1 MAKDITYVGFGD
13 LTFKSTD
20 DGSMFV
26 YGKATGPDLDLDQ
39 QICDESWLKTAMPQ
53 WLATGANVRE
63 MHSSIAAGVGIELN
77 ADGDDWYLKSEVV
90 DANTMKKVEKGVL
103 KGYSIGIKGAR
114 IVKSDDA
121 PNGRIVGGQIVEV
134 SLVDRPANPTA
145 TVEIAKA
152 VNGELEISKTL
163 EMEALIP
170 DTQMAKEGTEIQQ
183 DVNYNESHVIR
194 DGEDPYPAAR
204 PCAGCNGTGRTEQ
217 TDAVCEVC
225 GGSGDSTEDVITP
238 GNNFP
243 NIVADGDDKA
253 VEPEVEKKDYSDKQR
268 QNLADKGQALP
279 DGSYPIKTVGDL
291 KNAIQSFGRAKDKAA
306 TKSHIIERAKALGK
320 ENLIPENW
328 KAVEADVAK
337 EIMHNADDLNAV
349 RQSLINLIHAELDEM
364 ANGEENEICDITELL
379 CALDYFLCWWD
390 GEADENE
397 TEEPFTTTTES
408 SGDDYM
414 AYIGLGVSAD
424 LLKSASADNATD
436 EIKSELRNEIVK
448 ALGLEETIT
457 TKAELAEAKEELN
470 LLKAALDE
478 VREMA
483 APGGPVLRA
492 TQAQA
497 SKSADAERLQ
507 SEAGRYRKLAHEVVD
522 PSMKAGYLNKA
533 AEMEADAKRI
543 LHN

>member
-1 MAKDITYVGFGD
+1 MAQDVTYVGFGD
-13 LTFKSTD
+13 LTFKSTE

-77 ADGDDWYLKSEVV
+77 AEGDDWYLKSEVV

-152 VNGELEISKTL
+152 VNGELEITKTL
-163 EMEALIP
+163 EMQALIP
-170 DTQMAKEGTEIQQ
+170 NKDMAHDAGEMTQ
-183 DVNYNESHVIR
+183 DVVYNDSHVIR

-225 GGSGDSTEDVITP
+225 GGEGYSTADVITP
-238 GNNFP
+238 GNDFP
-243 NIVADGDDKA
+243 NIVEDGDDKA
-253 VEPEVEKKDYSDKQR
+253 VEADTEKKDYSDKQR
-268 QNLADKGQALP
+268 KNMSEAGQALP
-279 DGSYPIKTVGDL
+279 DGSYPIRTVGDL
-291 KNAIQSFGRAKDKAA
+291 KNAIQAFGRAKDKAA

-320 ENLIPENW
+320 ENLIPDNW
-328 KAVEADVAK
+328 KSVDADTEK
-337 EIMHNADDLNAV
+337 MEHDADDLMAV
-349 RQSLINLIHAELDEM
+349 RQSIINLIKEELDEM
-364 ANGEENEICDITELL
+364 ARGEENEVCDIYQLVQALEL
-379 CALDYFLCWWD
+379 FICWWEK
-390 GEADENE
+390 EADEEE
-397 TEEPFTTTTES
+397 TAEPFATTTET
-408 SGDDYM
+408 GDDYM

-424 LLKSASADNATD
+424 LLKSASADDATP
-436 EIKSELRNEIVK
+436 ESREELRNEIVK

-457 TKAELAEAKEELN
+457 TKAELAEAKEELT

-543 LHN
+543 LQN

>member
-194 DGEDPYPAAR
+194 DSEDPYPASR

-225 GGSGDSTEDVITP
+225 GGEGYSTADVITP
-238 GNNFP
+238 GNDFP
-243 NIVADGDDKA
+243 NIVEDGDDKA

-291 KNAIQSFGRAKDKAA
+291 KNAISSFGRAKDKAA

-543 LHN
+543 LQN

>member
-1 MAKDITYVGFGD
+1 MAQDVTYVGFGD
-13 LTFKSTD
+13 LTFKSTE

-152 VNGELEISKTL
+152 VNGELEITKTL
-163 EMEALIP
+163 EMQALIP
-170 DTQMAKEGTEIQQ
+170 NKDMTHDAGEMTQ
-183 DVNYNESHVIR
+183 DVVYNDSHVIR
-194 DGEDPYPAAR
+194 DGKDPYPAAR

-225 GGSGDSTEDVITP
+225 GGSGDSTADVITP
-238 GNNFP
+238 GNDFP
-243 NIVADGDDKA
+243 NIVEDGDDKA
-253 VEPEVEKKDYSDKQR
+253 VEADTEKKDYSDKQR
-268 QNLADKGQALP
+268 QNLADKGMALP

-291 KNAIQSFGRAKDKAA
+291 KNAIQAFGRAKDKAA

-320 ENLIPENW
+320 ENLIPDNW
-328 KAVEADVAK
+328 KSVDADTEK
-337 EIMHNADDLNAV
+337 MEHDADDLMAV
-349 RQSLINLIHAELDEM
+349 RQSIINLIKEELDEM
-364 ANGEENEICDITELL
+364 ARGEENEVCDIYQLVQALEL
-379 CALDYFLCWWD
+379 FICWWEK
-390 GEADENE
+390 EADEEE
-397 TEEPFTTTTES
+397 TAEPFATTTET
-408 SGDDYM
+408 GDDYM

-424 LLKSASADNATD
+424 LLKSASADDATP
-436 EIKSELRNEIVK
+436 ETKEELRNEIVK

-457 TKAELAEAKEELN
+457 TKAELAEAKEELT

-507 SEAGRYRKLAHEVVD
+507 SEAGRFRKLAHEVVD
-522 PSMKAGYLNKA
+522 PSMKAGYLSKA

-543 LHN
+543 LQN

>member
-1 MAKDITYVGFGD
+1 MAQDVTYVGFGD
-13 LTFKSTD
+13 LTFKSTE

-152 VNGELEISKTL
+152 VNGELEITKTL
-163 EMEALIP
+163 EMQALIP
-170 DTQMAKEGTEIQQ
+170 NKDMTHDAGEMTQ
-183 DVNYNESHVIR
+183 DVVYNDSHVIR
-194 DGEDPYPAAR
+194 DGKDPYPAAR

-225 GGSGDSTEDVITP
+225 GGSGDSTADVITP
-238 GNNFP
+238 GNDFP
-243 NIVADGDDKA
+243 NIVEDGDDKA
-253 VEPEVEKKDYSDKQR
+253 VEADTEKKDYSDKQR
-268 QNLADKGQALP
+268 QNMSEAGQALP
-279 DGSYPIKTVGDL
+279 DGSYPIRTVGDL
-291 KNAIQSFGRAKDKAA
+291 KNAIQAFGRAKDKAA

-320 ENLIPENW
+320 ENLIPDNW
-328 KAVEADVAK
+328 KSIDADTEK
-337 EIMHNADDLNAV
+337 MEHDADDLMAV
-349 RQSLINLIHAELDEM
+349 RQSIINLIKEELDEM
-364 ANGEENEICDITELL
+364 ARGEENEVCDIYQLVQALEL
-379 CALDYFLCWWD
+379 FICWWEK
-390 GEADENE
+390 EADEEE
-397 TEEPFTTTTES
+397 TAEPFATTTET
-408 SGDDYM
+408 GDDYM

-424 LLKSASADNATD
+424 LLKSASADDATP
-436 EIKSELRNEIVK
+436 ETKEELRNEIVK

-457 TKAELAEAKEELN
+457 TKAELAEAKEELT

-507 SEAGRYRKLAHEVVD
+507 SEAGRFRKLAHEVVD
-522 PSMKAGYLNKA
+522 PSMKAGYLSKA

-543 LHN
+543 LQN

>member
-194 DGEDPYPAAR
+194 DSEDPYPAAR

-225 GGSGDSTEDVITP
+225 GGEGYSTADVITP
-238 GNNFP
+238 GNDFP
-243 NIVADGDDKA
+243 NIVEDGDDKA

-543 LHN
+543 LQN

>member
-1 MAKDITYVGFGD
+1 MAQDVTYVGFGD
-13 LTFKSTD
+13 LTFKSTE

-77 ADGDDWYLKSEVV
+77 AEGDDWYLKSEVV

-152 VNGELEISKTL
+152 VNGELEITKTL
-163 EMEALIP
+163 EMQALIP
-170 DTQMAKEGTEIQQ
+170 NKDMAHDAGEMTQ
-183 DVNYNESHVIR
+183 DVVYNDSHVIR

-225 GGSGDSTEDVITP
+225 GGEGYSTADVITP
-238 GNNFP
+238 GNDFP
-243 NIVADGDDKA
+243 NIVEDGDDKA
-253 VEPEVEKKDYSDKQR
+253 VEADTEKKDYSDKQR
-268 QNLADKGQALP
+268 KNMSEAGQALP
-279 DGSYPIKTVGDL
+279 DGSYPIRTVGDL
-291 KNAIQSFGRAKDKAA
+291 KNAIQAFGRAKDKAA

-320 ENLIPENW
+320 ENLIPDNW
-328 KAVEADVAK
+328 KSVDADTEK
-337 EIMHNADDLNAV
+337 MEHDADDLMAV
-349 RQSLINLIHAELDEM
+349 RQSIINLIKEELDEM
-364 ANGEENEICDITELL
+364 ARGEENEVCDIYQLVQALEL
-379 CALDYFLCWWD
+379 FICWWEK
-390 GEADENE
+390 EADEEE
-397 TEEPFTTTTES
+397 TAEPFATTTET
-408 SGDDYM
+408 GDDYM

-424 LLKSASADNATD
+424 LLKSASADDATP
-436 EIKSELRNEIVK
+436 ESKEELRNEIVK

-457 TKAELAEAKEELN
+457 TKAELAEAKEELT

-543 LHN
+543 LQN

>member
-1 MAKDITYVGFGD
+1 MAQDITYVGFGD
-13 LTFKSTD
+13 LTYKSTD

-170 DTQMAKEGTEIQQ
+170 DTQMTHDGTEIQQ
-183 DVNYNESHVIR
+183 EVVYNDSNVIR
-194 DGEDPYPAAR
+194 DGEDPYPAAL
-204 PCAGCNGTGRTEQ
+204 PCEGCNGTGRTEQ
-217 TDAVCEVC
+217 TDKVCEKC
-225 GGSGDSTEDVITP
+225 GGTGESSEEQITP
-238 GNNFP
+238 GIDNASV
-243 NIVADGDDKA
+243 ILEDEKA
-253 VEPEVEKKDYSDKQR
+253 VEADTEKKDYSDKQR

-291 KNAIQSFGRAKDKAA
+291 KNAIQAFGRAKDKAA

-320 ENLIPENW
+320 ENLIPDNW
-328 KAVEADVAK
+328 KSVDSDTEK
-337 EIMHNADDLNAV
+337 MEHNADDLMAV
-349 RQSLINLIHAELDEM
+349 RQSIINLIKEELDEM
-364 ANGEENEICDITELL
+364 ARGEENEVCDIYQLVQALEL
-379 CALDYFLCWWD
+379 FICWW
-390 GEADENE
+390 EKESDEEE
-397 TEEPFTTTTES
+397 TAEPFSTTTET
-408 SGDDYM
+408 GDDYM

-424 LLKSASADNATD
+424 LLKSASADDATP
-436 EIKSELRNEIVK
+436 ETKEELRNEIVK

-457 TKAELAEAKEELN
+457 TKAELSEAKEEIN

-507 SEAGRYRKLAHEVVD
+507 SEAGRFRKLAHEVVD

>member
-1 MAKDITYVGFGD
+1 MAQDVTYVGFGD
-13 LTFKSTD
+13 LTFKSTE

-114 IVKSDDA
+114 IVKSEDA

-152 VNGELEISKTL
+152 VNGELEITKTL
-163 EMEALIP
+163 EMQALIP
-170 DTQMAKEGTEIQQ
+170 NKDMTHDAGEMTQ
-183 DVNYNESHVIR
+183 DVVYNDSHVIR
-194 DGEDPYPAAR
+194 DGKDPYPAAR

-225 GGSGDSTEDVITP
+225 GGSGDSTADVITP
-238 GNNFP
+238 GNDFP
-243 NIVADGDDKA
+243 NIVEDGDDKA
-253 VEPEVEKKDYSDKQR
+253 VEADTEKKDYSDKQR
-268 QNLADKGQALP
+268 QNLADKGMALP

-291 KNAIQSFGRAKDKAA
+291 KNAIQAFGRAKDKAA

-320 ENLIPENW
+320 ENLIPDNW
-328 KAVEADVAK
+328 KSIDADTEK
-337 EIMHNADDLNAV
+337 MEHDADDLMAV
-349 RQSLINLIHAELDEM
+349 RQSIINLIKEELDEM
-364 ANGEENEICDITELL
+364 ARGEENEVCDIYQLVQALEL
-379 CALDYFLCWWD
+379 FICWWEK
-390 GEADENE
+390 EADEEE
-397 TEEPFTTTTES
+397 TAEPFATTTET
-408 SGDDYM
+408 GDDYM

-424 LLKSASADNATD
+424 LLKSASADDATP
-436 EIKSELRNEIVK
+436 ETKEELRNEIVK

-457 TKAELAEAKEELN
+457 TKAELAEAKEELT

-507 SEAGRYRKLAHEVVD
+507 SEAGRFRKLAHEVVD
-522 PSMKAGYLNKA
+522 PSMKAGYLSKA

-543 LHN
+543 LQN

>member
-1 MAKDITYVGFGD
+1 MAQDVTYVGFGD
-13 LTFKSTD
+13 LTFKSTE

-152 VNGELEISKTL
+152 VNGELEITKTL
-163 EMEALIP
+163 EMQALIP
-170 DTQMAKEGTEIQQ
+170 NKDMTHDAGEMTQ
-183 DVNYNESHVIR
+183 DVVYNDSHVIR
-194 DGEDPYPAAR
+194 DGKDPYPAAR

-225 GGSGDSTEDVITP
+225 GGSGDSTADVITP
-238 GNNFP
+238 GNDFP
-243 NIVADGDDKA
+243 NIVEDGDDKA
-253 VEPEVEKKDYSDKQR
+253 VEADTEKKDYSDKQR
-268 QNLADKGQALP
+268 QNMSEAGQALP
-279 DGSYPIKTVGDL
+279 DGSYPIRTVGDL
-291 KNAIQSFGRAKDKAA
+291 KNAIQAFGRAKDKAA

-320 ENLIPENW
+320 ENLIPDNW
-328 KAVEADVAK
+328 KSIDADTEK
-337 EIMHNADDLNAV
+337 MEHDADDLMAV
-349 RQSLINLIHAELDEM
+349 RQSIINLIKEELDEM
-364 ANGEENEICDITELL
+364 ARGEENEVCDIYQLVQALEL
-379 CALDYFLCWWD
+379 FICWWEK
-390 GEADENE
+390 EADEEE
-397 TEEPFTTTTES
+397 TAEPFATTTET
-408 SGDDYM
+408 GDDYM

-424 LLKSASADNATD
+424 LLKSASADDATP
-436 EIKSELRNEIVK
+436 ETKEELRNEIVK

-457 TKAELAEAKEELN
+457 TKAELAEAKEELT

-507 SEAGRYRKLAHEVVD
+507 SEAGRFRKLAHEVVD

-543 LHN
+543 LQN

>member
-1 MAKDITYVGFGD
+1 MAQDVTYVGFGD
-13 LTFKSTD
+13 LTFKSTE

-152 VNGELEISKTL
+152 VNGELEITKTL
-163 EMEALIP
+163 EMQALIP
-170 DTQMAKEGTEIQQ
+170 NKDMAHDAGEMTQ
-183 DVNYNESHVIR
+183 DVVYNDSHVIR

-225 GGSGDSTEDVITP
+225 GGSGDSTADVITP
-238 GNNFP
+238 GNDFP
-243 NIVADGDDKA
+243 NIVEDGDDKA
-253 VEPEVEKKDYSDKQR
+253 VEADTEKKDYSDKQR
-268 QNLADKGQALP
+268 QNLADKGMALP
-279 DGSYPIKTVGDL
+279 DGSYPIRTVGDL
-291 KNAIQSFGRAKDKAA
+291 KNAIQAFGRAKDKAA

-320 ENLIPENW
+320 ENLIPDNW
-328 KAVEADVAK
+328 KSVDADTEK
-337 EIMHNADDLNAV
+337 MEHDADDLMAV
-349 RQSLINLIHAELDEM
+349 RQSIINLIKEELDEM
-364 ANGEENEICDITELL
+364 ARGEENEVCDIYQLVQALEL
-379 CALDYFLCWWD
+379 FICWWEK
-390 GEADENE
+390 EADEEE
-397 TEEPFTTTTES
+397 TAEPFATTTET
-408 SGDDYM
+408 GDDYM

-424 LLKSASADNATD
+424 LLKSASADDATP
-436 EIKSELRNEIVK
+436 ETKEELRNEIVK

-457 TKAELAEAKEELN
+457 TKAELAEAKEELT

-507 SEAGRYRKLAHEVVD
+507 SEAGRFRKLAHEVVD

-543 LHN
+543 LQN